1 MTIRQ
6 KVLHW
11 GVLPTV
17 LALTTFAFPLSAIDN
32 GASGLGVACACEQ
45 GVGCVEACYCWC
57 NDNWARVGYP
67 TVTACELQCQ
77 ENCPGG
83 PIDP

>member
-45 GVGCVEACYCWC
+45 GVGCVEAWGIIYLTHGTIPDPFYSWLVI
-57 NDNWARVGYP
+57 ARSGIAFRVRS
-67 TVTACELQCQ
+67 LL
-77 ENCPGG
+77 
-83 PIDP
+83 